1 MGEAGDAKEKM
12 WNMQD
17 WCWDPYNMLA
27 LASEGKGKAVG
38 KAGLGVPLPFQMGP
52 EPALAPAGSLLLDEV
67 MRSGSRG
74 AKGATQCQ
82 VDGCSQELT
91 NLKEYH
97 QR

>member
-1 MGEAGDAKEKM
+1 MAGEEAAATKERM

-27 LASEGKGKAVG
+27 LSSDGKGKAG
-38 KAGLGVPLPFQMGP
+38 SKGLGPSLGQGP
-52 EPALAPAGSLLLDEV
+52 IPLAPASSLLLDDV
-67 MRSGSRG
+67 AKAGSRG
-74 AKGATQCQ
+74 KGGAATCQ
-82 VDGCSQELT
+82 VDGCAQELT